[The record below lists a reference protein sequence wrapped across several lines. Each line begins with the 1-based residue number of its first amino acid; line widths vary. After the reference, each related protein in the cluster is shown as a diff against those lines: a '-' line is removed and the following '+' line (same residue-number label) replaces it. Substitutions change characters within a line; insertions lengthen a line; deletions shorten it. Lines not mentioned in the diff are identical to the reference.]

1 LTKLFLFDIDG
12 TLMRGAGP
20 RHGEAL
26 AEAGRRVVRIA
37 TSIDG
42 IPVHGM
48 LDNDILTAMLARVGI
63 PGERIEEALPEIC
76 AIAQEIYEAT
86 CPDLA
91 SKVLPGVR
99 EVLEEIGALG
109 FPMGLVTGNLPCI
122 GWTKVE
128 RAGLRR
134 HFGFGA
140 FSGMGKTRAD
150 LARLAFQ
157 MSGASDDTRVTMIGD
172 APSDVRAARAN
183 GFRMAAVAT
192 GLTPWEEL
200 GALGPDLLLN
210 DLSKASE
217 RRLLI
222 GE

>member
-26 AEAGRRVVRIA
+26 AEAVRRVLGID
-37 TSIDG
+37 TNIDG

-48 LDNDILTAMLARVGI
+48 LDNDILTAMLVRAGHPAAQV
-63 PGERIEEALPEIC
+63 EEALYPPG
-76 AIAQEIYEAT
+76 
-86 CPDLA
+86 CPDLTG
-91 SKVLPGVR
+91 KVLPGVR
-99 EVLEEIGALG
+99 EVLEQIGALG
-109 FPMGLVTGNLPCI
+109 FPMGLVTGNLPLI

-128 RAGLRR
+128 RSGLRQ
-134 HFGFGA
+134 HFHFGA
-140 FSGMGKTRAD
+140 FSSMGKTRAE

-157 MSGASDDTRVTMIGD
+157 MSGAPADALVTMVGD
-172 APSDVRAARAN
+172 APSDVRAAQAN
-183 GFRMAAVAT
+183 GFRMVAVAT
-192 GLTPWEEL
+192 GLTPREEL
-200 GALGPDLLLN
+200 AALGPDLILN
-210 DLSKASE
+210 DFSTAAA